1 MLLPI
6 LPTLLDAGTMGARPI
21 FEKFAVTKVNRVQ
34 FTFIRYIFSGVI
46 SFLIINIME
55 HFRSKDVL
63 SFYDFKN
70 FKNYAGLATII
81 SIFAIVELLANY
93 YLIQHY
99 SVYKVTAIVSSLAI
113 VINVILCL
121 YVLKEKIN
129 SIRVVGIILIIIG
142 IILLN
147 CF

>member
-1 MLLPI
+1 
-6 LPTLLDAGTMGARPI
+6 
-21 FEKFAVTKVNRVQ
+21 
-34 FTFIRYIFSGVI
+34 
-46 SFLIINIME
+46 ME

-121 YVLKEKIN
+121 YV
-129 SIRVVGIILIIIG
+129 
-142 IILLN
+142 
-147 CF
+147 